1 MVNFPVMYDLMAQH
15 RQQLLAEAEC
25 DRLAKQALAGATPVT
40 PATPATLPTHCVS
53 GDSRLSVL
61 TRVLLALHRPAAAPA
76 GTGPAE
82 ATPV

>member
-1 MVNFPVMYDLMAQH
+1 MVNFPVMDELMDQH
-15 RQQLLAEAEC
+15 RQQLLAEAER
-25 DRLAKQALAGATPVT
+25 DRLAKQALAGAT

-53 GDSRLSVL
+53 GDSHLSVL
-61 TRVLLALHRPAAAPA
+61 TRVRLALHRPAAVPA